1 MDLLMLTKY
10 PVIIRKDGIINAEMA
25 IFALG
30 YISPKFT
37 ICTSITRHIKTA
49 RKKLM
54 SLLYFILFCLEFNVV
69 CKVSLFFKIHCWYHK
84 KTLPKE
90 LACFL
95 LSFN

>member
-30 YISPKFT
+30 YMSPKFT

-49 RKKLM
+49 RKLM
-54 SLLYFILFCLEFNVV
+54 SLLYFI
-69 CKVSLFFKIHCWYHK
+69 
-84 KTLPKE
+84 
-90 LACFL
+90 
-95 LSFN
+95 